1 VNKPAEPAPASPAES
16 ERIAKRLA
24 RAGVASRRDV
34 EKLIAEG
41 RIKVDG
47 KTVTEPGTKV
57 TAQSRIEVDGKP
69 VAAPETSRVWRFH
82 KPAGLVT
89 THKDEHGRQTVFD
102 VLPPSM
108 KRVISI
114 GRLDLNSEGLLL
126 LTNDGGIA
134 RLLELPST
142 GWIRR
147 YRVRAFGHVDDSI
160 LAGLAK
166 GITVDGVR
174 YAGIEASLDREQGS
188 NLWLTIGLREGK
200 NREIRRVLEA
210 LGLKVNRLIRTSYGP
225 FHLGQLP
232 KGAIEEI
239 PRKILRD
246 QLGAKIPALAEKT
259 PRPGRER

>member
-1 VNKPAEPAPASPAES
+1 MNKPAAEKPNDDGA

-24 RAGVASRRDV
+24 RAGIASRRDA

-41 RIKVDG
+41 RVKVDG
-47 KTVTEPGTKV
+47 KVISEPGTKV
-57 TAQSRIEVDGKP
+57 TASSLIHVDGKP
-69 VAAPETSRVWRFH
+69 VAAPDAPRMWRFH

-89 THKDEHGRQTVFD
+89 THRDEQGRTTVFEA
-102 VLPPSM
+102 LPPGM
-108 KRVISI
+108 PRVISV

-126 LTNDGGIA
+126 LTNDGAIA

-142 GWIRR
+142 GWVRR
-147 YRVRAFGHVDDSI
+147 YRVRAFGDIDEDR
-160 LAGLAK
+160 LAALDK
-166 GITVDGVR
+166 GITIDGMR
-174 YAGIEASLDREQGS
+174 YAGIEAEIDRRQGG
-188 NLWLTIGLREGK
+188 NLWLTMGLREGK

-210 LGLKVNRLIRTSYGP
+210 LGLKVNRLIRLSYGP

-232 KGAIEEI
+232 KGAVEEI

-259 PRPGRER
+259 PRRARSA